1 MYVRLDKPQS
11 RQFWSRFIWKR
22 PRNGYP
28 GKEKKI
34 YEIKLK
40 QVQCP
45 HYAQVPLKGVPKQN
59 LDASQP
65 SYEFPHEFAAYD
77 MSDGIPSK
85 TTKYDVGK
93 SKPLKYPA
101 KTKIKR
107 EEVAEKIE
115 IYYFDHG
122 SSA

>member
-1 MYVRLDKPQS
+1 M
-11 RQFWSRFIWKR
+11 
-22 PRNGYP
+22 
-28 GKEKKI
+28 

-45 HYAQVPLKGVPKQN
+45 HYAQVPLKSVSKQY
-59 LDASQP
+59 LDTSQP
-65 SYEFPHEFAAYD
+65 PHEFQPFAAYE

-85 TTKYDVGK
+85 SIKYDGK

-101 KTKIKR
+101 KTKLKR
-107 EEVAEKIE
+107 ELAEKIE

>member
-1 MYVRLDKPQS
+1 M
-11 RQFWSRFIWKR
+11 
-22 PRNGYP
+22 
-28 GKEKKI
+28 

-45 HYAQVPLKGVPKQN
+45 HYAQVPLKGMPKQH

-65 SYEFPHEFAAYD
+65 PHEFQPLAAYE
-77 MSDGIPSK
+77 MSNGIPSK
-85 TTKYDVGK
+85 SAKYDAGK

-101 KTKIKR
+101 KTKLKR

>member
-1 MYVRLDKPQS
+1 M
-11 RQFWSRFIWKR
+11 
-22 PRNGYP
+22 
-28 GKEKKI
+28 

-45 HYAQVPLKGVPKQN
+45 HYAQVPLKGMPKQH

-65 SYEFPHEFAAYD
+65 PHEFQPLAAYE
-77 MSDGIPSK
+77 MSNGIPSK
-85 TTKYDVGK
+85 SAKYDAGK
-93 SKPLKYPA
+93 SKPLKYPT
-101 KTKIKR
+101 KTKLKR